1 MKTSL
6 KTLAILFAASLIF
19 TSCRKEEK
27 EALEDTATS
36 GDNEQAEGMS
46 DEASNI
52 ADNAAKLGN
61 NFSMRT
67 DGTASAYELLSQ
79 CATVTHDT
87 VSTPRALTID
97 FGASNCL
104 CNDGRYR
111 RGKILVTYTGRY
123 FENGSVRTITFDNFH
138 RNDNKVEG
146 TRIVTNNGLN
156 NAGQYSWTIT
166 ANNMK
171 ITRTDGT
178 FHSWSST
185 RTRTMIAGQ
194 STPLIWS
201 DDEYSITGSASGTN
215 RNGVAYTANITTPL
229 HRSMSC
235 RWIDTGVITISPT
248 GKAERELDYGNGNC
262 DDEATIRVGSR
273 TRTINL
279 N

>member
-1 MKTSL
+1 MKTTL

-123 FENGSVRTITFDNFH
+123 FENGSVRTITFDNFY

-215 RNGVAYTANITTPL
+215 RNGIAYTANITTPL
-229 HRSMSC
+229 HRAMSC